1 MITGKPPD
9 ITMLQRI
16 GIAQEYGLV
25 DYPNATVP
33 MSIWLSVDESF
44 IVLCHFQMI
53 FEDSVRNIQAGKR
66 FGLIQLSIHNLAEA
80 VPNLWE
86 VDVKSE
92 AVYTENLAKETKVT
106 A

>member
-44 IVLCHFQMI
+44 M
-53 FEDSVRNIQAGKR
+53 
-66 FGLIQLSIHNLAEA
+66 
-80 VPNLWE
+80 PNLWE